1 MILNKKNKKASKK
14 ILNGNFLHLIYF
26 KKCMSLYMFE
36 ITIFKVDM
44 FYMLERTQENWQPLA
59 VNCLHEDICL
69 NCVRQIHFVV
79 V

>member
-1 MILNKKNKKASKK
+1 
-14 ILNGNFLHLIYF
+14 
-26 KKCMSLYMFE
+26 MSLSMFE
-36 ITIFKVDM
+36 IAIFEVDM
-44 FYMLERTQENWQPLA
+44 YYMLERTQENWTPRA